1 MPERLYFDGT
11 SADKNPDKKTISMTA
26 NEESINALKEALKVS
41 PDNAPLRIHLGDMLN
56 ASARY
61 GEAEKEYA
69 TALTLSPG
77 NEAAKLGL
85 AYSCYQIGK
94 YSQALVIVED
104 LIKQA
109 KPPAKALIIHA
120 RLLLND
126 GEVKQAR
133 QAYLRAVG
141 IDASAKDPGLYERL
155 GLTEQTE
162 AKSRTE
168 PDSRVTADGKV
179 RSYADDEEPDT
190 LVLDVEKSGIT
201 FENVGGME
209 EVKEH
214 VRMKII
220 YPLENQEMFKQYGK
234 KVGGGIL
241 MYGPPG
247 CGKTF
252 LARATAGEIKA
263 NFISIG
269 ITDVLDMWC
278 GESEKHMHYVFESAR
293 QNTPCVLF
301 FDEVDAL
308 AASRSD
314 MRKSGGRNTINQF
327 LTELD
332 GVETSNEG
340 VMILAATNAPWHLD
354 SAFRRP
360 GRFDRIIFVPPPD
373 ATARADILRL
383 HLKGKP
389 VENIDYELLSKK
401 TDRFSGADLFAV
413 VDRAVE
419 AKLSLAMKEGVPKP
433 ISTKDLE
440 NAAKTVKPS
449 TSEWFATARNYALY
463 SNQGGAYDDIVK
475 YLKL

>member
-1 MPERLYFDGT
+1 
-11 SADKNPDKKTISMTA
+11 MTA
-26 NEESINALKEALKVS
+26 NQESINALKEALKVS
-41 PDNAPLRIHLGDMLN
+41 PDNAPLRIHLGDILN
-56 ASARY
+56 SSARY
-61 GEAEKEYA
+61 DEAEKEFA

-77 NEAAKLGL
+77 NETAKLGL
-85 AYSCYQIGK
+85 AYSCYQLGK

-104 LIKQA
+104 LLKQS
-109 KPPAKALIIHA
+109 KPPARAFIIHS

-126 GEVKQAR
+126 GQVEKAR
-133 QAYLRAVG
+133 QEYERAIE
-141 IDASAKDPGLYERL
+141 IDPSLTDLGLYERL
-155 GLTEQTE
+155 GLGDLPYKQKAAPE
-162 AKSRTE
+162 SRIT
-168 PDSRVTADGKV
+168 TDGKI
-179 RSYADDEEPDT
+179 RELADDHADDT
-190 LVLDVEKSGIT
+190 LNLDIEKSDIC
-201 FENVGGME
+201 FDNVGGME

-214 VRMKII
+214 IRMKII

-234 KVGGGIL
+234 KIGGGIL

-263 NFISIG
+263 NFINVG

-278 GESEKHMHYVFESAR
+278 GESEKHMRDVFDTAR
-293 QNTPCVLF
+293 RNRPCVLF

-327 LTELD
+327 LTEMD
-332 GVETSNEG
+332 GADSSNEG
-340 VMILAATNAPWHLD
+340 VLILAATNAPWHLD

-373 ATARADILRL
+373 NKARADILRL
-383 HLKGKP
+383 TLKGKP
-389 VENIDYELLSKK
+389 VEDIDYELLAKK
-401 TDRFSGADLFAV
+401 TEKFSGADLFAV
-413 VDRAVE
+413 VDQAVE
-419 AKLSLAMKEGVPKP
+419 AKLAQAMKEGIPKP
-433 ISTKDLE
+433 LTTKDLE
-440 NAAKTVKPS
+440 TSARNVKAS
-449 TSEWFATARNYALY
+449 TAEWFATARNYALY

>member
-1 MPERLYFDGT
+1 
-11 SADKNPDKKTISMTA
+11 MTA
-26 NEESINALKEALKVS
+26 NEESINALKDALKVS

-56 ASARY
+56 SSARY
-61 GEAEKEYA
+61 DEAEKEFA

-77 NEAAKLGL
+77 NETAKLGL
-85 AYSCYQIGK
+85 AYSCYQLGK

-104 LIKQA
+104 LLKKS
-109 KPPAKALIIHA
+109 KPAAKALIIHA

-126 GEVKQAR
+126 GQVERAR
-133 QAYLRAVG
+133 QEYERAVQ
-141 IDASAKDPGLYERL
+141 IDPAMTDLGLYERL
-155 GLTEQTE
+155 GLADLPYKQKGASE
-162 AKSRTE
+162 
-168 PDSRVTADGKV
+168 SRVTTDGKV
-179 RSYADDEEPDT
+179 RELADDDDDGDDT
-190 LVLDVEKSGIT
+190 LNLDIEKSDIS
-201 FENVGGME
+201 FDNVGGME

-214 VRMKII
+214 IRMKII

-234 KVGGGIL
+234 KIGGGIL

-263 NFISIG
+263 NFISVG

-278 GESEKHMHYVFESAR
+278 GESEKHMHEIFETAR
-293 QNTPCVLF
+293 RNRPCVLF

-314 MRKSGGRNTINQF
+314 MRKSGGRNSINQF
-327 LTELD
+327 LTEMD
-332 GVETSNEG
+332 GAESSNEG
-340 VMILAATNAPWHLD
+340 VLILAATNAPWHLD

-373 ATARADILRL
+373 NKARADILRL
-383 HLKGKP
+383 TLKGKP
-389 VENIDYELLSKK
+389 VDDIDYELMAKK
-401 TDRFSGADLFAV
+401 TEKFSGADLFAV
-413 VDRAVE
+413 VDQAVE
-419 AKLSLAMKEGVPKP
+419 AKLAQAMKEGIPKP
-433 ISTKDLE
+433 ITTKDLE
-440 NAAKTVKPS
+440 TSARNVKPS
-449 TSEWFATARNYALY
+449 TAEWFATARNYALY

>member
-1 MPERLYFDGT
+1 
-11 SADKNPDKKTISMTA
+11 MTA
-26 NEESINALKEALKVS
+26 NEDSINALKEALKVS

-56 ASARY
+56 STARY
-61 GEAEKEYA
+61 DEAEKEFA
-69 TALTLSPG
+69 TALTLSTG
-77 NEAAKLGL
+77 NASAKLGM
-85 AYSCYQIGK
+85 AYSCYQLGK

-104 LIKQA
+104 LIKQS
-109 KPPAKALIIHA
+109 KPPARAFIIHA

-126 GEVKQAR
+126 GQVERAR
-133 QAYLRAVG
+133 QEYERAVE
-141 IDASAKDPGLYERL
+141 IEPSVTDLGLYERL
-155 GLTEQTE
+155 GLADLPYKQKTPSE
-162 AKSRTE
+162 
-168 PDSRVTADGKV
+168 SRVTTDGKI
-179 RSYADDEEPDT
+179 RELADDDSEDT
-190 LVLDVEKSGIT
+190 LNLDVEKSDIS
-201 FENVGGME
+201 FVNVGGME

-214 VRMKII
+214 IRMKII

-234 KVGGGIL
+234 KIGGGIL

-263 NFISIG
+263 NFISVG

-278 GESEKHMHYVFESAR
+278 GESERHMHEVFETAR
-293 QNTPCVLF
+293 RNRPCVLF

-327 LTELD
+327 LTEMD
-332 GVETSNEG
+332 GAESSNEG
-340 VMILAATNAPWHLD
+340 VLILAATNAPWHLD

-373 ATARADILRL
+373 TKARADILRL
-383 HLKGKP
+383 TLKGKP
-389 VENIDYELLSKK
+389 VEDIDLELIAKK
-401 TDRFSGADLFAV
+401 TEKFSGADLFAV
-413 VDRAVE
+413 VDQAVE
-419 AKLSLAMKEGVPKP
+419 SKLAQAMKEGIPKP
-433 ISTKDLE
+433 ITTKDLE
-440 NAAKTVKPS
+440 ASARNVKAS
-449 TSEWFATARNYALY
+449 TAEWFATARNYALY